1 MTALYILASTVR
13 IFLGV
18 VYFALFVRAIL
29 SWFIMDN
36 GNVIMTVLGVLT
48 EPFVAPIRFLLSHF
62 RFVQESPL
70 DISYLVAF
78 LVLIVL
84 QNVLPVP
91 AMP

>member
-18 VYFALFVRAIL
+18 VYFAMLVRAIL

-70 DISYLVAF
+70 DISYLVAI

-84 QNVLPVP
+84 QYVLPVP